1 MVIGRL
7 LVASEQSSLLRLLA
21 MRSSET
27 PLISFAPLCVGE
39 ATRLSAKALFN
50 QMIES
55 KDERSG

>member
-7 LVASEQSSLLRLLA
+7 LVAIEKSSLLRLLA
-21 MRSSET
+21 MRCSGT
-27 PLISFAPLCVGE
+27 PLISFAPLCVG

>member
-7 LVASEQSSLLRLLA
+7 FVASEQSSLLRLLA
-21 MRSSET
+21 MRCSGT
-27 PLISFAPLCVGE
+27 PLISFAPLCVG